1 MEMEDVCMYVRHHLK
16 DCMIFISVH
25 KNTNLKI
32 NGSRNDIACFLPLVQ
47 ASVNFRSS
55 VFFPRGYKNIIFS
68 LSAKADL

>member
-1 MEMEDVCMYVRHHLK
+1 
-16 DCMIFISVH
+16 MIFISVH

-68 LSAKADL
+68 LSAKADLKIISVKVKR